1 MPEPENDVYIDALEE
16 SVHFSFKT
24 INSNIEKGGIRL
36 DKNQAL
42 DLPYLSA
49 RTLLNENFLIP
60 TDYQANAG
68 KTASIFKVIKAT
80 MLNDDISSEETEFQQ
95 QVEQL
100 KPYIQPIFAAPYQ
113 AGTEDIDIRMRQLLI
128 HQNGEYVSISPL
140 TAAGVNYLINQEVD
154 AINIVRKE
162 KDSEFNGIQTAVF
175 GIGGANPQNVGS
187 LVRAMQRPITLDSPK
202 TDENIRAAFK
212 IFHTGFEYYVPNKIL
227 FKNDEEIIPDIIL
240 WSKMLEEKLIAT
252 AQNTYQ
258 GWNDLG
264 VFAPET
270 NARVRRAE
278 LSFLKNIFD
287 FVNYQGHKQ
296 LQVLKTVQDKLPI
309 YSKNE
314 ENNQEPLTS
323 LLHPQ
328 VRFVIQGLIVPELR
342 DDIWRIQFADELADK
357 IIGQS
362 FYLRPE
368 LPQISIPLDQNSK
381 GYLARRLREIIR

>member
-1 MPEPENDVYIDALEE
+1 M
-16 SVHFSFKT
+16 
-24 INSNIEKGGIRL
+24 
-36 DKNQAL
+36 
-42 DLPYLSA
+42 
-49 RTLLNENFLIP
+49 
-60 TDYQANAG
+60 
-68 KTASIFKVIKAT
+68 
-80 MLNDDISSEETEFQQ
+80 
-95 QVEQL
+95 
-100 KPYIQPIFAAPYQ
+100 
-113 AGTEDIDIRMRQLLI
+113 
-128 HQNGEYVSISPL
+128 
-140 TAAGVNYLINQEVD
+140 
-154 AINIVRKE
+154 
-162 KDSEFNGIQTAVF
+162 
-175 GIGGANPQNVGS
+175 
-187 LVRAMQRPITLDSPK
+187 
-202 TDENIRAAFK
+202 
-212 IFHTGFEYYVPNKIL
+212 